1 MERSLFEDEG
11 KTKRLATLGR
21 RSYLVNGSMEYGSRD
36 CHVLVGKYCALGH
49 RLVFEIGLNHDY
61 HGVTT
66 YPFEDVLQN
75 DDDTLNHAER
85 VNRNQIII
93 GNGAVIGAGAVVAK
107 DVPPYAIVVGN
118 PAQVIKHRFLKEI
131 IDSCRKSSGG
141 TGSRKKF
148 CPYCRN

>member
-61 HGVTT
+61 HGARHI
-66 YPFEDVLQN
+66 L
-75 DDDTLNHAER
+75 LR
-85 VNRNQIII
+85 M
-93 GNGAVIGAGAVVAK
+93 
-107 DVPPYAIVVGN
+107 
-118 PAQVIKHRFLKEI
+118 
-131 IDSCRKSSGG
+131 
-141 TGSRKKF
+141 
-148 CPYCRN
+148 YCKTMMIH